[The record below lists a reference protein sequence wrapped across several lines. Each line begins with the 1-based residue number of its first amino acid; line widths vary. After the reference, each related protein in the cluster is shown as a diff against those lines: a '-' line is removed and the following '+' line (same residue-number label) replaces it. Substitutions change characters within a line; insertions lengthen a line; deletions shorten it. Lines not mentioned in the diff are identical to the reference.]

1 MFKRVEE
8 TGILDITYQYRS
20 TKFHKI
26 RQLEQKKKIRKISSS
41 YKLINA
47 NKKKKIRIA
56 QQRTIEK
63 VIRNFCPL
71 LCRVKILTQ
80 RK

>member
-47 NKKKKIRIA
+47 SKKKIRIA